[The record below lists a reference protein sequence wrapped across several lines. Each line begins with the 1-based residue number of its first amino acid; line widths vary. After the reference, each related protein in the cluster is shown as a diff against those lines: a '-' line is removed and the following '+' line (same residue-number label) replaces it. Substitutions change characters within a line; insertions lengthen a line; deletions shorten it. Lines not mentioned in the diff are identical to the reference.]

1 MKIKNSKENIK
12 LDKLF
17 PVMLGATL
25 VLVVL
30 RCLQLAKYID
40 SSTGFLTGGSFV
52 NVLFYGIIAAACL
65 CFVIV
70 SFLSKEGSKVELAA
84 LEDKNAGIAGAV
96 FAVSLF
102 YDFADSLMDG
112 IVILGNLPFETYRN
126 TAELVKGLMA
136 TGALPYILQALFAL
150 LSAVYIAIL
159 SRSFTKGSGKAHNCK
174 LLAVMPIA
182 WASFK
187 LITRFIK
194 QISYIKVSDLFLEL
208 IMISFMILF
217 FIALSQVVSGIYC
230 DDSRWRIT
238 ALGLSSALLAF
249 TINVPRLIFTVFANE
264 FVNKEYP
271 FCLDDTMFGVF
282 ALFVAL
288 TAVKSAKKQA

>member
-1 MKIKNSKENIK
+1 MKIKNSKENLK

-17 PVMLGATL
+17 PVMFGATL
-25 VLVVL
+25 VLIVL

-40 SSTGFLTGGSFV
+40 SSTGFLTGGSFI
-52 NVLFYGIIAAACL
+52 NVLFYGIIAASCL
-65 CFVIV
+65 YLVIV
-70 SFLSKEGSKVELAA
+70 SFLSKEGGKVELAA
-84 LEDKNAGIAGAV
+84 FEDKNAGIAAAV
-96 FAVSLF
+96 FGASLL

-112 IVILGNLPFETYRN
+112 LAILGNLPFEAYSN
-126 TAELVKGLMA
+126 NAELTKALMA

-150 LSAVYIAIL
+150 LSAAYTFIL
-159 SRSFTKGSGKAHNCK
+159 SKSFAKGSGKAHNSK

-217 FIALSQVVSGIYC
+217 FIALSQVISGVYC

-238 ALGLSSALLAF
+238 ALGLSGALLAF
-249 TINVPRLIFTVFANE
+249 TINVPRLVFTVFANE

-271 FCLDDTMFGVF
+271 FCFDDAMFGVF
-282 ALFVAL
+282 ALFVAFA
-288 TAVKSAKKQA
+288 AVKSAKKQA

>member
-1 MKIKNSKENIK
+1 MKIKNSKENLK
-12 LDKLF
+12 LDRLF
-17 PVMLGATL
+17 PVMFAATL
-25 VLVVL
+25 VLIVL

-40 SSTGFLTGGSFV
+40 SSTGFLTGGSFI
-52 NVLFYGIIAAACL
+52 NILFYGVIVAACL
-65 CFVIV
+65 YFIIV
-70 SFLSKEGSKVELAA
+70 SFLSKEGGRVELAA
-84 LEDKNAGIAGAV
+84 LDDKNAGIAGSV

-112 IVILGNLPFETYRN
+112 LVILSNLPFETYRN
-126 TAELVKGLMA
+126 TAELIKGLMA
-136 TGALPYILQALFAL
+136 TGALPYVLQALFAL
-150 LSAVYIAIL
+150 LSAIYIFIL
-159 SRSFTKGSGKAHNCK
+159 SRSFAKGSGKAHNCK

-238 ALGLSSALLAF
+238 ALGLSGALLSF
-249 TINVPRLIFTVFANE
+249 CINVPRLVFTVFANE

-271 FCLDDTMFGVF
+271 FCFDDAMFGVF

-288 TAVKSAKKQA
+288 AAVKSAKKHA